1 MKISYRGD
9 YALKALLELALNYNK
24 DVISIHDI
32 AKRGDIPDKFLEQV
46 LLTLK
51 KGGFVDSRR
60 GVNGGYFLA
69 RQPEDITIGEIIRFV
84 EGPVEPVACVG
95 KKDYQEC
102 RDFKSCVFR
111 DIWSQIYTA
120 TSLVID
126 TVTFAELVRRV
137 EAKKKEKEDYT
148 YSI

>member
-1 MKISYRGD
+1 MKISYKGD

-24 DVISIHDI
+24 DVIPIHDI

-51 KGGFVDSRR
+51 RGGFVDSRR

-69 RQPEDITIGEIIRFV
+69 KAPEKITIGDIIRFI
-84 EGPVEPVACVG
+84 EGPVEPITCVG
-95 KKDYQEC
+95 KNKYEQC

-111 DIWSQIYTA
+111 DIWSQVYTA
-120 TSLVID
+120 TSLVVD
-126 TVTFAELVRRV
+126 TITFAELVRRV
-137 EAKKKEKEDYT
+137 ESSKKKKEGYT